1 MIGQP
6 AGPDDVDLAIDRLL
20 EAIYSRFQHDFRRY
34 ARASVRRRLM
44 RALQHFQLPTIPA
57 LTERILQDETAF
69 GQLMTFLT
77 IGVSDMFRDPSFFLA
92 VRRAVVPVL
101 ATYPSLKLWVAGCA
115 TGEEVY
121 SLAIVL
127 AEEGL
132 LDRTLLYATDINLRS
147 LETAERGIYDVARA
161 PGFSRAY
168 QGAGGRRSLS
178 DYYTAAY
185 GGITLSR
192 ELRKR
197 IVFSDH
203 SLATDNV
210 FCEVHMVTC
219 RNVLMYFDRALQDRA
234 VGLFTDAL
242 VRKGFLGLGSR
253 ESLLFCSHR
262 PAFAELDRA
271 ERLYQKRTAE
281 GPA

>member
-1 MIGQP
+1 VIDEA
-6 AGPDDVDLAIDRLL
+6 AGPDEVDLAIDSLL
-20 EAIYSRFQHDFRRY
+20 EAIYVRFQHDFRRY

-44 RALQHFQLPTIPA
+44 RALQHFQLPTIAA
-57 LTERILQDETAF
+57 LTEHILHDEAAF
-69 GQLMTFLT
+69 GQLMAFLT
-77 IGVSDMFRDPSFFLA
+77 IGVSDMFRDPAFFLA
-92 VRRAVVPVL
+92 VRSAVVPVL

-168 QGAGGRRSLS
+168 QAAGGRRSLS
-178 DYYTAAY
+178 DYYMAAY
-185 GGITLSR
+185 GAITLSR

-197 IVFSDH
+197 IVLRSQPRHRQRLLRGPHGDVPQRAH
-203 SLATDNV
+203 V
-210 FCEVHMVTC
+210 F
-219 RNVLMYFDRALQDRA
+219 RPSAAGPRGRA
-234 VGLFTDAL
+234 VHRRARPQGLP
-242 VRKGFLGLGSR
+242 
-253 ESLLFCSHR
+253 R
-262 PAFAELDRA
+262 P
-271 ERLYQKRTAE
+271 RLA
-281 GPA
+281 